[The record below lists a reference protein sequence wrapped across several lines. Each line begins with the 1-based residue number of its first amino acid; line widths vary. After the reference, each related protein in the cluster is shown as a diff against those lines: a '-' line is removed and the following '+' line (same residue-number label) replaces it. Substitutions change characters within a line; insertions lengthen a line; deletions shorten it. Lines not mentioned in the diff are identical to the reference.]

1 MKDERTGAPVCKLW
15 LYPHGIPIYIYILH
29 IYDPY
34 MIPIV
39 SGSYKFD
46 IKQIITFHARIQ
58 LYSHP
63 IYPPFI

>member
-1 MKDERTGAPVCKLW
+1 
-15 LYPHGIPIYIYILH
+15 
-29 IYDPY
+29 